1 MTPARKT
8 VTAYGDGGFRI
19 AGERIAGSAIVFPD
33 RAIPWPVAA
42 IAEVGLESLAPVVEA
57 GRIEILLLGC
67 GQAAPPVGRELVAAL
82 RRHGIAID
90 AMTTGAACRSFN
102 LLVAEGRPVAAALIA
117 V

>member
-1 MTPARKT
+1 MTRGRKT

-19 AGERIAGSAIVFPD
+19 AGERIAGSVIVFPA

-42 IAEVGLESLAPVVEA
+42 VAEVGLESFAPVVAA
-57 GRIEILLLGC
+57 GGVEILLLGC
-67 GQAAPPVGRELVAAL
+67 GRAAVPVGRDLAAAL

-102 LLVAEGRPVAAALIA
+102 LLVAEERAVAAALIA

>member
-1 MTPARKT
+1 MTRGRKT

-19 AGERIAGSAIVFPD
+19 AGERIAGSVIVFPA

-42 IAEVGLESLAPVVEA
+42 VAEVGLESLAPVVA
-57 GRIEILLLGC
+57 GGVEILLLGC
-67 GQAAPPVGRELVAAL
+67 GRAAAPVGRDLAAAL

-102 LLVAEGRPVAAALIA
+102 LLVAEERAVAAALIA